1 MPICEVK
8 QLLDGKRS
16 GVIRGFLREDT
27 HEILKYY
34 PEELFF
40 PELEAR
46 TKEEALKEL
55 VSRVE
60 KLHPLPDGFYEAVC
74 KREKMAHT
82 CMGNRVAMPHPC
94 KVLTE
99 DTFVSVAILKEPI
112 QWDEVHEVQAV
123 FLVSVSRQKKKQLQE
138 FYATTARLL
147 LDEQR
152 IGQLIQERTYQSLTE
167 NLKTVENERTE

>member
-1 MPICEVK
+1 M
-8 QLLDGKRS
+8 
-16 GVIRGFLREDT
+16 
-27 HEILKYY
+27 
-34 PEELFF
+34 
-40 PELEAR
+40 EAR

-167 NLKTVENERTE
+167 NLKTVENERME